1 MNRNKIIVHQ
11 GKEPSAEPI
20 NITAGETWTVGDIK
34 SIIQAK
40 TSLPVYSRLLIM
52 NNHQKLLFENHAKVD
67 TFHSWPEPY
76 VLTFFQKFNTH
87 ESVDVDQKLPGLE
100 HWIRR
105 PDTLDW
111 YLEVHVLNK
120 DQNNWPIINI
130 RIRSIANVLQLKMK
144 IDEHGG
150 IPTVR
155 QDLVALLMPINQ
167 GPLCASLLDWYKL
180 EDVIPNATG
189 QYRIFLTERGRS
201 NTKPAKM
208 VVKKPDNLFVAEA
221 TFDMDFDCDLFTP
234 CVEKYCGMDHW
245 LSQGRILFCIQCMK
259 SLMSGIAL
267 FHTLGLSPIRKYTWP
282 LMSRRTSLI
291 ILAWATNWLLVW
303 SFTVYLFMWVHG
315 LW

>member
-1 MNRNKIIVHQ
+1 MNRNKIIAHQ

-87 ESVDVDQKLPGLE
+87 KSVDVDQKLPGLE

-208 VVKKPDNLFVAEA
+208 VVKNPIIYLLRKQPS
-221 TFDMDFDCDLFTP
+221 T
-234 CVEKYCGMDHW
+234 W
-245 LSQGRILFCIQCMK
+245 ILIVIC
-259 SLMSGIAL
+259 L
-267 FHTLGLSPIRKYTWP
+267 H
-282 LMSRRTSLI
+282 
-291 ILAWATNWLLVW
+291 LVW
-303 SFTVYLFMWVHG
+303 RNTAAWIIDWARGGSCFAYNAWSAWWVGSHSFI
-315 LW
+315 LWD